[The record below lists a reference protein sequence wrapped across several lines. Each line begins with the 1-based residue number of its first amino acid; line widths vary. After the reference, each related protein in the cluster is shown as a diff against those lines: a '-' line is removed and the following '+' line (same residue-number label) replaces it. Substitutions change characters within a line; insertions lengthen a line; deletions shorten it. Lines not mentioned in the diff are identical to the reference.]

1 MPRFSQ
7 TLYDGAGK
15 PIGIACGRVDHK
27 RCSTP
32 GCANHAGKLCD
43 YPVER
48 NDPPK
53 RGDARMHRERN
64 LVFYVWTVDN
74 GEVTISQNPPD
85 RLRAGGLQTVSIAD
99 WFAKSQATC
108 DRPTCQ
114 KCSVSVG
121 PDQDYCAAHG
131 RLYKQQ
137 GKP

>member
-1 MPRFSQ
+1 M
-7 TLYDGAGK
+7 
-15 PIGIACGRVDHK
+15 GIACGRVDFK
-27 RCSTP
+27 KCSTP
-32 GCANHAGKLCD
+32 GCTNHANKLCD

-53 RGDARMHRERN
+53 RGDARLHREHK
-64 LVFYVWTVDN
+64 LIFYVWTVDEH
-74 GEVTISQNPPD
+74 EVTISQKPP
-85 RLRAGGLQTVSIAD
+85 GGFGTGVLQTVPIAD

-121 PDQDYCAAHG
+121 PDRDYCAAHG

-137 GKP
+137 SESK